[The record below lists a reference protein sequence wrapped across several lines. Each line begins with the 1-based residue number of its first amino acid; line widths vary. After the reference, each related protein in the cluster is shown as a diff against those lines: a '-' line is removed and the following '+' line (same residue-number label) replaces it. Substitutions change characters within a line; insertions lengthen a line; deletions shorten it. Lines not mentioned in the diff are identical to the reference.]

1 MLEKLRKNKGVW
13 VIGLLMAAFFSGL
26 NALGRYLNGAEAEGL
41 PGILKWFFLW
51 LPVAAAVVIFLLW
64 GLERAEDWLEHQPLE
79 QRLSRWLD
87 RKKSFWIGWALIFLL
102 WLPAFA
108 AAWPGV
114 YVIDNVFQVRWFLEG
129 NISAHHPI
137 LHTCLLG
144 FCMETGKRFFDSYE
158 IGLGFYSVGQMLILS
173 GLFSYVIY
181 AMRGKLPG
189 TIRIISLLFYG
200 LMPFHAVSS
209 FTATKD
215 ILFSGLFLLMML
227 KSWEIAQDGAAF
239 WTSWKKLAGYS
250 GLVFLTCCFR
260 NTGIYIFIGTVPFLL
275 FWGRKYWKRTVALA
289 ILPVFLWGLY
299 TGPVYSILGIAKGSS
314 GEILSVPMQQMAR
327 AIVEEG
333 DKLEKDIKEE
343 TEVYI
348 PNYELYAPRV
358 ADPVKDTFNSQAF
371 EENPGAFLS
380 LWARIGVQCPASY
393 VKAFLEMNIGFWY
406 PAMEYPDPGTYLA
419 FIPYENADTEQVGEL
434 PGETVYI
441 QRYSLLP
448 GLENFYRDY
457 TENGKYEE
465 VPVLSWFY
473 SPGVYFWILCFGTVY
488 CLYKKRYQTILPWAA
503 AWILWLTLMVSPVVV
518 FRYAYPL
525 AVSLPVMA
533 AMIFGKYGKAEEEK
547 IER

>member
-1 MLEKLRKNKGVW
+1 MLEKLRKNKGICI
-13 VIGLLMAAFFSGL
+13 IGILMAAFFSGL
-26 NALGRYLNGAEAEGL
+26 NALGRYMETAGAEGL
-41 PGILKWFFLW
+41 PGILKSFFLW
-51 LPVAAAVVIFLLW
+51 LPVAALVILMLFFTLDKAQVW
-64 GLERAEDWLEHQPLE
+64 MENCSLEKKTASWFR
-79 QRLSRWLD
+79 D
-87 RKKSFWIGWALIFLL
+87 RKSFWIGWAVVFLL

-108 AAWPGV
+108 AAWPGI

-137 LHTCLLG
+137 LHTYLLG
-144 FCMETGKRFFDSYE
+144 FCMETGKRLFDSYE

-181 AMRGKLPG
+181 ALREKLPA
-189 TIRIISLLFYG
+189 ILRILFLMFYG
-200 LMPFHAVSS
+200 LLPFHAVSS

-215 ILFSGLFLLMML
+215 ILFSGLFLIVIL
-227 KSWEIAQDGAAF
+227 KSYELAREGAVF
-239 WTSWKKLAGYS
+239 WTSWKKMGGYVAVIFLA
-250 GLVFLTCCFR
+250 CCFR
-260 NTGIYIFIGTVPFLL
+260 NTGIYIFICMVPFLFFL
-275 FWGRKYWKRTVALA
+275 GRKYWKRAAALSL
-289 ILPVFLWGLY
+289 LPIFLWGIY
-299 TGPVYSILGIAKGSS
+299 SGPVYGALGITKGSS

-327 AIVEEG
+327 AILEEG
-333 DKLEKDIKEE
+333 DKLEDGWKEE
-343 TEVYI
+343 AEIYI
-348 PNYELYAPRV
+348 PDYAAYASRV

-371 EENPGAFLS
+371 EEAPVKFLK
-380 LWARIGVQCPASY
+380 LWGKIGLRCPVSY

-441 QRYSLLP
+441 QRNSLLP